1 MQTVFLT
8 ALTVGGATI
17 LGVIFGFFFKGLT
30 ERFSDALLSFAAGVM
45 LSSGVV
51 GLILPAFSYGGVKA
65 CFTVPLGVFS
75 GALFLLLTDRFFPYP
90 SAVEGGLPDHRQDR
104 GGREAMGMLFV
115 LAIAI
120 HNLPEGI
127 AAGVGFG
134 TGDAGAALFIAGG
147 IALQNFPEGMV
158 IVAPMLMAGFSKK
171 KTFLCAAGT
180 GLLEI
185 IGTFIGFF
193 AVSASLAIL
202 PFALSF
208 AGGLMLY
215 VVVFQM
221 IPESRMG
228 KRPILSAVSLLFG
241 VMTVL
246 VADHLMG

>member
-1 MQTVFLT
+1 MQTVLFT
-8 ALTVGGATI
+8 ALAVGGATVFGVV
-17 LGVIFGFFFKGLT
+17 LGFLFKGLAD
-30 ERFSDALLSFAAGVM
+30 RFSDVVLSFAAGVM
-45 LSSGVV
+45 LSSSLA
-51 GLILPAFSYGGVKA
+51 GLILPAFTYGGRM
-65 CFTVPLGVFS
+65 
-75 GALFLLLTDRFFPYP
+75 ALFLVLSGVLLGSAFLMVVERLLPYP
-90 SAVEGGLPDHRQDR
+90 SFLEGEGQEKRGHKEWMGL
-104 GGREAMGMLFV
+104 LFV

-134 TGDAGAALFIAGG
+134 TGDTGTALFIAGG
-147 IALQNFPEGMV
+147 IALQNLPEGMV
-158 IVAPMLMAGFSKK
+158 IVAPMRKGGFSRK

-193 AVSASLAIL
+193 AVKASLTML

-208 AGGLMLY
+208 AGGIMLY

-228 KRPILSAVSLLFG
+228 KRPGLAAFALLFG

-246 VADHLMG
+246 AADHLMG